1 MSLCACL
8 SARAYLRNCVSDL
21 ALSAR
26 YAEQGL
32 CNGRV
37 SVRPSRRSTAA
48 AVCGG
53 FAAER
58 GQQMSIDSDRNAAQ
72 ALSSK
77 CGQRRVESRGTR
89 LNTACLCMRLC
100 RLVTGTGHNYRIA
113 RCHLPQSTDH
123 TYATVDDFQASS
135 LQFTRTAR
143 NSVLLGARRCR
154 STSPA
159 CTHGAQQQTRR
170 TTGQTDRRTLERF
183 TNSASHTMRT
193 V

>member
-1 MSLCACL
+1 MRS
-8 SARAYLRNCVSDL
+8 RV
-21 ALSAR
+21 
-26 YAEQGL
+26 YATVG
-32 CNGRV
+32 CP

-58 GQQMSIDSDRNAAQ
+58 GQQMSIDSDRNAAS

-89 LNTACLCMRLC
+89 LNTCMRLC

-123 TYATVDDFQASS
+123 TYASVDDFQASS

-143 NSVLLGARRCR
+143 NSVLLGARNLL
-154 STSPA
+154 PA
-159 CTHGAQQQTRR
+159 RTALSSKPAARR
-170 TTGQTDRRTLERF
+170 DRQTDGRSSVSQTLRRILCGLCEQC
-183 TNSASHTMRT
+183 NLHMNIN
-193 V
+193 